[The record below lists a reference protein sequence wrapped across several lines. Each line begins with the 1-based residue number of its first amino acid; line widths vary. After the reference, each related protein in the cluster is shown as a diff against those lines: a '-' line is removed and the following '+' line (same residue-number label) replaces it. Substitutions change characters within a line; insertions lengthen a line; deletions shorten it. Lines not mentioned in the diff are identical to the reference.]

1 MTILLL
7 TRPRLDSERFLD
19 AVTNDYGPIK
29 SVISPVMEIIPLEVS
44 LPDCDE
50 VILTSANGAR
60 QAARLGVPHGT
71 RAWCVGNRT
80 AQVAKQAGLDPIS
93 AGKDA
98 DALVN
103 LISSEQTRR
112 LCHLRGT
119 HARGDVAQRL
129 TQLGKNCAEAICYDQ
144 RACPPDPDA
153 LDAVSGTDPV
163 VLPLFSPRSAV
174 LIPAIVNAPVH
185 AIAMSHAVAAELAD
199 LGVDTVVVADRPD
212 FDSMVA
218 ATCRRLF
225 AL

>member
-29 SVISPVMEIIPLEVS
+29 SVISPVMEIIPLNVS
-44 LPDCDE
+44 LPAFDD

-60 QAARLGVPHGT
+60 QARRLGVAPGT
-71 RAWCVGNRT
+71 RAWCVGDRT
-80 AQVAKQAGLDPIS
+80 AQVAKQAGLEPIS

-98 DALVN
+98 DALVD
-103 LISSEQTRR
+103 LIASQSTGR

-119 HARGDVAQRL
+119 HARGDIAQRL
-129 TQLGKNCAEAICYDQ
+129 TQLGKHCAEAICYDQ

-153 LDAVSGTDPV
+153 LSAVSGTEPV

-199 LGVDTVVVADRPD
+199 LGVDTVVVADRPN